1 MDKEILYIFL
11 RTILILGV
19 LFVLTK
25 LMGKKQLSQ
34 LNIYDYLIG
43 ITIGNVAAEISIDID
58 KNIIGGVICLITYV
72 LFYIVV
78 SYYSMKNLKF
88 RKFFGGNP
96 TVLIK
101 DGNILVKSLKKE
113 GIDIDSLEEEAR
125 LNGYFDLSEI
135 NYAILETNGQISFMP
150 KVENDY
156 VTNGDMKLKV
166 REKKLSVNLIQD
178 GVVMED
184 NLLYVNKD
192 IKWLD
197 GIVKSKGYDSIS
209 DVFLFI
215 YNDSK
220 DIKLYG
226 YEKRC

>member
-1 MDKEILYIFL
+1 
-11 RTILILGV
+11 
-19 LFVLTK
+19 
-25 LMGKKQLSQ
+25 
-34 LNIYDYLIG
+34 
-43 ITIGNVAAEISIDID
+43 
-58 KNIIGGVICLITYV
+58 
-72 LFYIVV
+72 
-78 SYYSMKNLKF
+78 
-88 RKFFGGNP
+88 
-96 TVLIK
+96 
-101 DGNILVKSLKKE
+101 
-113 GIDIDSLEEEAR
+113 
-125 LNGYFDLSEI
+125 
-135 NYAILETNGQISFMP
+135 MP

-220 DIKLYG
+220 DFKLYG

>member
-1 MDKEILYIFL
+1 MEKEILYIFL

-19 LFVLTK
+19 LFCVTK
-25 LMGKKQLSQ
+25 LMGKKQISQ
-34 LNIYDYLIG
+34 MNIYDYLIG
-43 ITIGNVAAEISIDID
+43 ITIGNVAAEISIDVD
-58 KNIIGGVICLITYV
+58 KNIVGGIICLITYV
-72 LFYIVV
+72 AFYVLV
-78 SYYSMKNLKF
+78 SFWTMKNLKV
-88 RKFFGGNP
+88 RKLFGGNP

-125 LNGYFDLSEI
+125 LNGYFDLSMI